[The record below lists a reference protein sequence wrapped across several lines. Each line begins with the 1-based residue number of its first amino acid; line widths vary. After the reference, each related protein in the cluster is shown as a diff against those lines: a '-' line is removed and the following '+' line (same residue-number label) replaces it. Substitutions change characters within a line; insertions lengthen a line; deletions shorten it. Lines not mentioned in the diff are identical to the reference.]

1 MLIWGI
7 SGDKTRTKQ
16 FVLVCPSI
24 FMDEI
29 QDNFSRIYD
38 QYVTKIYRF
47 IYLKVSSQE
56 VAEDLSSEVF
66 LRTWETYKKQTP
78 KSTLSSDRVP
88 SRMTGQ
94 IRNIQAY
101 LYQVAR
107 NVVADHYRTRK
118 IQIVSVEET
127 VELPDEANSFQ
138 NQAMLNL
145 EMDRI
150 QKALAAIQDDY
161 QDLIIWRYLDELSVP
176 EIAQITGKTE
186 ENVRV
191 GIHRA
196 LQALKGRVAQT

>member
-1 MLIWGI
+1 ME
-7 SGDKTRTKQ
+7 
-16 FVLVCPSI
+16 
-24 FMDEI
+24 EI
-29 QDNFSRIYD
+29 RNNFSKIYD

-66 LRTWETYKKQTP
+66 VRTWETYRS
-78 KSTLSSDRVP
+78 KSTK
-88 SRMTGQ
+88 
-94 IRNIQAY
+94 IENIQAY

-107 NVVADHYRTRK
+107 NIVADHYRTRK
-118 IQIVSVEET
+118 VKIVSVEET
-127 VELPDEANSFQ
+127 IDIVDSASSLQD
-138 NQAMLNL
+138 QAVLNL

-150 QKALAAIQDDY
+150 QKALATMQGDH

-186 ENVRV
+186 DNVRV

-196 LQALKGRVAQT
+196 LQALKGKVEA

>member
-1 MLIWGI
+1 
-7 SGDKTRTKQ
+7 
-16 FVLVCPSI
+16 
-24 FMDEI
+24 MDEI
-29 QDNFSRIYD
+29 KDNFSKIYD

-66 LRTWETYKKQTP
+66 MRTWETYKGQAQNP
-78 KSTLSSDRVP
+78 KSKI
-88 SRMTGQ
+88 Q
-94 IRNIQAY
+94 NIQAY

-107 NVVADHYRTRK
+107 NIVADHYRAKK
-118 IQIVSVEET
+118 IKIVSVEET
-127 VELPDEANSFQ
+127 IEIVDSAHSLQD
-138 NQAMLNL
+138 QAVLSL

-150 QKALAAIQDDY
+150 QKALATMQDDY
-161 QDLIIWRYLDELSVP
+161 QNLIIWRYLDELSVA

-196 LQALKGRVAQT
+196 LQALKGKIVSA